1 MKLLTR
7 MIAFLS
13 FFVMIQYAYAAGN
26 SIYID
31 QIGDGS
37 NITLTQTGNN
47 NGIGTLTNRSSFN
60 GTNNTVTVSQIGNQ
74 NNQLINVVGDGV
86 TLNST
91 ISGNTNQVDIN
102 CTSCTASSITSSV
115 TGSSNLVTIT
125 NENLA
130 NTALTIDSDNNTVT
144 MTNNTSSIAGVN
156 NTINISGGNGNQ
168 LTIDQTGV
176 AGTLG
181 HKIDLAVTGALNN
194 VQIGQGGS
202 VDSVVNSTITGSS
215 NTLIIKSNH
224 Q

>member
-91 ISGNTNQVDIN
+91 ITGNTNQVDIN

>member
-1 MKLLTR
+1 MKTLTR

-13 FFVMIQYAYAAGN
+13 FLIMIQFAHAAGN

-37 NITLTQTGNN
+37 NITMTQTGSN
-47 NGIGTLTNRSSFN
+47 NGIGTSVTRSMFS

-74 NNQLINVVGDGV
+74 NNQLIKVIGDGV

-91 ISGNTNQVDIN
+91 ITGNTNQVDID
-102 CTSCTASSITSSV
+102 CTTCTASSITSAV

-125 NENLA
+125 NDGLN

-144 MTNNTSSIAGVN
+144 LTNNSSNVAGVN
-156 NTINISGGNGNQ
+156 NVINISGGNGNQ
-168 LTIDQTGV
+168 VILDQTGV
-176 AGTLG
+176 AGPLG
-181 HKIDLAVTGALNN
+181 HKVDLAVTGALNN

-202 VDSVVNSTITGSS
+202 VDSIVNSTITGSS